1 MCDSKIICPPPSSVV
16 LDFLDPF
23 QRSSP
28 PLNTSLNLLMDSPL
42 QTVAG
47 RYVNDASGGDKHRS
61 AEAGRKGEDTA
72 ELAGNSREGAG
83 VAATSDGDAQE
94 EGD

>member
-1 MCDSKIICPPPSSVV
+1 
-16 LDFLDPF
+16 
-23 QRSSP
+23 
-28 PLNTSLNLLMDSPL
+28 MDSPL

-47 RYVNDASGGDKHRS
+47 RYVNDASGGDKHRG

-72 ELAGNSREGAG
+72 ELASNSREGAG

-94 EGD
+94 EGDRVGSVGSGSETASG